1 MCARRQPVAPHC
13 AQLDKAEKGTRFP
26 KDSPTS
32 TPRSARSSIR
42 SQLDRSQ
49 EAGQRWKQ
57 RIQLPTIRVAIFC
70 LAVGI
75 ILCLLGALLAGDQ
88 FLTIGIGLIFPGAFA
103 AVLAL
108 VPTDSASI
116 RAATRGGAVSN
127 FVLVAVFVGMG
138 ATTGRGHI
146 VDIAG
151 FHDDF
156 CQHDRTLTLQT
167 LECPSEAAYFSR
179 NFGFALV
186 SFVNGVRQALAY
198 HHNIPP
204 RAALELLWSL
214 GGIHSFLYGVCSLA
228 YSVAII
234 VIYGFNVPMHLPRLL
249 VTAETLALGVI
260 ASRPRVRVMVQA
272 YLASRGG
279 ACSSAVGIAALL
291 GGRSTAEV
299 QSIAFSLL
307 RSVSAELLT
316 AEDMARSTPD
326 LTLYKL
332 TKPASPH
339 TIDCFLSHS
348 WSDDPGLKWAA
359 LQEWRRQ
366 FKAAHG
372 REPLLFVDKYCMDS
386 SDLATSL
393 MCLPVFLASCNELII
408 LAGETYLLRLWCV
421 VEVFC
426 FLEMGGQ
433 ADMVH
438 LVPVGHSEKKNSRT
452 NSIWEEE
459 EAPLASAADERAATP
474 APSASPT
481 SICAPSPAGS
491 RVASR
496 DRSPAEVNRR
506 SPGRRGTTPLPSTQD
521 NHNVIVLDLVIE
533 KALENFDAR
542 EAKCTLKEDED
553 RLLSM
558 IESAFGDMPAFNQAV
573 RDMFKRVLA
582 SWRARQKTPD
592 RPERRDRTFHSFLRH
607 TQAPVSS
614 SPMALSTMTS
624 SSTLSTSSPANGI
637 FR

>member
-1 MCARRQPVAPHC
+1 M
-13 AQLDKAEKGTRFP
+13 F
-26 KDSPTS
+26 
-32 TPRSARSSIR
+32 
-42 SQLDRSQ
+42 
-49 EAGQRWKQ
+49 
-57 RIQLPTIRVAIFC
+57 
-70 LAVGI
+70 
-75 ILCLLGALLAGDQ
+75 CLLGALLDGDQ
-88 FLTIGIGLIFPGAFA
+88 FLTIGLGLIFPGAFA
-103 AVLAL
+103 AVLTL
-108 VPTDSASI
+108 VPTDLARI
-116 RAATRGGAVSN
+116 RAATLSGVVSN
-127 FVLVAVFVGMG
+127 FVLTVVFVGMG
-138 ATTGRGHI
+138 ATKGRGHI
-146 VDIAG
+146 VDIIG
-151 FHDDF
+151 FHDNF
-156 CQHDRTLTLQT
+156 CQHDRTLTLET
-167 LECPSEAAYFSR
+167 LECPSDAADFAR
-179 NFGFALV
+179 CLCFALV
-186 SFVNGVRQALAY
+186 SFVIGVRQAFAY
-198 HHNIPP
+198 HRNIPP
-204 RAALELLWSL
+204 RAMLELLWSL

-372 REPLLFVDKYCMDS
+372 R
-386 SDLATSL
+386 
-393 MCLPVFLASCNELII
+393 
-408 LAGETYLLRLWCV
+408 
-421 VEVFC
+421 
-426 FLEMGGQ
+426 EMGGQ

>member
-1 MCARRQPVAPHC
+1 MCARRQP
-13 AQLDKAEKGTRFP
+13 LDKAEKGTRFP

-214 GGIHSFLYGVCSLA
+214 GGIHSFSYGVCSLA
-228 YSVAII
+228 YTVAVIA
-234 VIYGFNVPMHLPRLL
+234 IYGFNAQLHLPRLL
-249 VTAETLALGVI
+249 
-260 ASRPRVRVMVQA
+260 A

-316 AEDMARSTPD
+316 AEDMARPTPD
-326 LTLYKL
+326 TALYQLTE
-332 TKPASPH
+332 PASPH
-339 TIDCFLSHS
+339 TIDCFISHS
-348 WSDDPGLKWAA
+348 WRDNPDLKWAA
-359 LQEWRRQ
+359 LQEWRGR
-366 FKAAHG
+366 FKTAHG

-386 SDLATSL
+386 SDLTTSL
-393 MCLPVFLASCNELII
+393 MCLPVFLASCNELVI

-433 ADMVH
+433 ADMVQ
-438 LVPVGHSEKKNSRT
+438 LVPVGLKRISTDSFQK
-452 NSIWEEE
+452 EEE
-459 EAPLASAADERAATP
+459 VRFFMFFMFLYVLFCSVLLLLYRHRPDDTDHAVHWLT
-474 APSASPT
+474 
-481 SICAPSPAGS
+481 I
-491 RVASR
+491 
-496 DRSPAEVNRR
+496 RR
-506 SPGRRGTTPLPSTQD
+506 CP
-521 NHNVIVLDLVIE
+521 
-533 KALENFDAR
+533 
-542 EAKCTLKEDED
+542 C
-553 RLLSM
+553 SM
-558 IESAFGDMPAFNQAV
+558 
-573 RDMFKRVLA
+573 
-582 SWRARQKTPD
+582 
-592 RPERRDRTFHSFLRH
+592 
-607 TQAPVSS
+607 
-614 SPMALSTMTS
+614 
-624 SSTLSTSSPANGI
+624 
-637 FR
+637 

>member
-1 MCARRQPVAPHC
+1 VLIPKEYRCPASAQMCARRQPVAPHC

-214 GGIHSFLYGVCSLA
+214 GGIHSFSYGVCSLA
-228 YSVAII
+228 YTVAVIA
-234 VIYGFNVPMHLPRLL
+234 IYGFNAQLHLPRLL
-249 VTAETLALGVI
+249 VVAEALALGII

-316 AEDMARSTPD
+316 AEDMARPTPD
-326 LTLYKL
+326 TALYQLTE
-332 TKPASPH
+332 PASPH
-339 TIDCFLSHS
+339 TIDCFISHS
-348 WSDDPGLKWAA
+348 WRDNPDLKWAA
-359 LQEWRRQ
+359 LQEWRGR
-366 FKAAHG
+366 FKTAHG

-386 SDLATSL
+386 SDLTTSL
-393 MCLPVFLASCNELII
+393 MCLPVFLASCNELVI

-433 ADMVH
+433 ADMVQ
-438 LVPVGHSEKKNSRT
+438 LVPVGLKRISTDSFQK
-452 NSIWEEE
+452 EEE
-459 EAPLASAADERAATP
+459 VRFFMFFMFLY
-474 APSASPT
+474 
-481 SICAPSPAGS
+481 
-491 RVASR
+491 
-496 DRSPAEVNRR
+496 
-506 SPGRRGTTPLPSTQD
+506 
-521 NHNVIVLDLVIE
+521 VLFCSVLFCSVFFFT
-533 KALENFDAR
+533 A
-542 EAKCTLKEDED
+542 C
-553 RLLSM
+553 RLLLYRHRPDDTDHAVHWLTIRRCPCSM
-558 IESAFGDMPAFNQAV
+558 
-573 RDMFKRVLA
+573 
-582 SWRARQKTPD
+582 
-592 RPERRDRTFHSFLRH
+592 
-607 TQAPVSS
+607 
-614 SPMALSTMTS
+614 
-624 SSTLSTSSPANGI
+624 
-637 FR
+637 